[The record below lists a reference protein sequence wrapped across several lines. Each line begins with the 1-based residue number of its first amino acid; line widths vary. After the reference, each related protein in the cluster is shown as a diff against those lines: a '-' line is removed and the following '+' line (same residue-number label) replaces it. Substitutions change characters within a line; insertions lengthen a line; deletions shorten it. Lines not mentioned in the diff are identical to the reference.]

1 MWYDET
7 WPERANA
14 NSNDKNNTNK
24 PSKNTSCPID
34 ELGMDAVKFV
44 HAPDQ
49 HAPDQHAEVSHANV
63 LPKHLVDARPEK
75 LEVNKN
81 MASKQVAGKP
91 VAGKPVAD
99 LYVNALP
106 DQHVN
111 VQPIQQASIQP
122 KQQVEVIPI
131 PQVREPQKPLID
143 VQLSQQKNNQ
153 PNPQLNA
160 EQISV
165 SSIEDTKIN
174 SADATLEE
182 LMEAELSSLTP
193 EQEVKHLAVMAAFEN
208 SLKVE
213 TVVQDVAEVCEQIRD
228 YSEDHPISMPK
239 VSEWEGLGPVSR
251 FGMGGKAKGI
261 GLGRVKS
268 AVSGFVFGRPTLA
281 TGTVLASLMVAA
293 FAYSGPEAA
302 LKFATDII
310 PGSTEQTETND
321 QFDNSGLNSNQGNGF
336 IANIEEEGSQGE
348 QPLVIGKPVFANA
361 ALNTESFE
369 RFEPAQRVPEMGE
382 QLMISSSTHQQSSAG
397 GVTVVAKMPELVK
410 EPDFQEI
417 LSNLATKLQVSRA
430 LAQTESGESNIQS
443 KQPRTALSLVASRER
458 QNSFNKVFE
467 KPRTRNIAAVQPRSE
482 TRVRARP
489 VKTLSFNSPKAIS
502 AKGRDEKTVLLAML
516 NAKAGYT
523 LTEEQKSRLMPK
535 LIGGACVA
543 TSLKEVAGRVSPVLM
558 RDLLARLNSDC

>member
-7 WPERANA
+7 WPEGANA
-14 NSNDKNNTNK
+14 NSNDSNKNKKNA
-24 PSKNTSCPID
+24 KNTSCPVD

-49 HAPDQHAEVSHANV
+49 PAAENPVNG
-63 LPKHLVDARPEK
+63 LPKHLVEARSEMLIADKIVAEK
-75 LEVNKN
+75 PSTE
-81 MASKQVAGKP
+81 MHA
-91 VAGKPVAD
+91 
-99 LYVNALP
+99 NALP

-122 KQQVEVIPI
+122 KQRVEVKPI
-131 PQVREPQKPLID
+131 PQAHEPQKTPID
-143 VQLSQQKNNQ
+143 AQPKQQMNNQ
-153 PNPQLNA
+153 PNPQMSA

-174 SADATLEE
+174 SAEATLEE
-182 LMEAELSSLTP
+182 LMEAELSGLTP

-213 TVVQDVAEVCEQIRD
+213 TVVQDVAEVCEEIRD

-251 FGMGGKAKGI
+251 FGMGGKTKEI
-261 GLGRVKS
+261 GLGRVKT

-293 FAYSGPEAA
+293 FAYSGPEVA

-310 PGSTEQTETND
+310 PGSPEQTEANNRFVD
-321 QFDNSGLNSNQGNGF
+321 SGLNSNKGNGF
-336 IANIEEEGSQGE
+336 IASTEEEGSQDE

-361 ALNTESFE
+361 VVNTESFE
-369 RFEPAQRVPEMGE
+369 RFEPAQRAPETGE
-382 QLMISSSTHQQSSAG
+382 QLMVSSSTHQQSSAG

-430 LAQTESGESNIQS
+430 LAQTESGQRIGKTGQS
-443 KQPRTALSLVASRER
+443 GPALALVASRER
-458 QNSFNKVFE
+458 PNNFNKVLE
-467 KPRTRNIAAVQPRSE
+467 KPRPRNTVAVQPRNE

-489 VKTLSFNSPKAIS
+489 VKTLSFNSSNKIS

-523 LTEEQKSRLMPK
+523 LTEDQKSRLMPK

-558 RDLLARLNSDC
+558 RDLLTRLNSDC